1 MAFIPVNEHR
11 QNLDRL
17 KNYAHEPAAQ
27 RLNHRIASLKRFDL
41 RHQIYGHRSPV
52 NQYLKVTYIR
62 LFTAT

>member
-11 QNLDRL
+11 QNLDRP
-17 KNYAHEPAAQ
+17 KNQAHEPATQ
-27 RLNHRIASLKRFDL
+27 RLQHRIASFKRFNL
-41 RHQIYGHRSPV
+41 RHQIYGHKSPV